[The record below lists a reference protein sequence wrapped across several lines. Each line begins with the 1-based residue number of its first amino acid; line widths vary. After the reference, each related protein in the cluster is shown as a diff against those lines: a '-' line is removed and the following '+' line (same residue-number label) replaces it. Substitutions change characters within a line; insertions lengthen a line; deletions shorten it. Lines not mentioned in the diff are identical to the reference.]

1 MLPRELKN
9 NDHGHQVIPKKMV
22 MEDPTSTTT
31 VASTSST
38 ASTVVTST
46 GLPRVPSS
54 PLIASEVPASAS
66 EASEAATTNNH
77 NEAED
82 AFATSGSRVGGQQ
95 QRLMMSSSY
104 YRHPSRRERSLS
116 SITSPYTLQRGQHN
130 HQRQT
135 CQP

>member
-31 VASTSST
+31 VASTST
-38 ASTVVTST
+38 PSTVVTST

-54 PLIASEVPASAS
+54 PLIASQAAS
-66 EASEAATTNNH
+66 EASEANATNNH

>member
-1 MLPRELKN
+1 
-9 NDHGHQVIPKKMV
+9 MV
-22 MEDPTSTTT
+22 MEDPASTTT
-31 VASTSST
+31 TSTSTST
-38 ASTVVTST
+38 VVVTST

-54 PLIASEVPASAS
+54 PLIASGVPAAS
-66 EASEAATTNNH
+66 EASEAAEVVASKATNNH

>member
-1 MLPRELKN
+1 
-9 NDHGHQVIPKKMV
+9 
-22 MEDPTSTTT
+22 MEDPASEATRPEVATSA
-31 VASTSST
+31 ASN
-38 ASTVVTST
+38 T
-46 GLPRVPSS
+46 GIPRVPSS
-54 PLIASEVPASAS
+54 PLLASEVTAS
-66 EASEAATTNNH
+66 EASEAKATNNH

-95 QRLMMSSSY
+95 QQRLMMMSSSY